1 MPSGVADGALIIDT
15 GLDNS
20 GFIRDAGQFRRA
32 VESMVQAVQKSG
44 QQMGQSMNGYLKA
57 LQQASGASKSA
68 ASGQSALEKEIAKT
82 EAAVARLEERQ
93 ELARRKFEASREE
106 AVAKATEKVGP
117 YKDPE
122 EYDLPFGHPETVEE
136 WQERVS
142 EAVNKAIEDFGS
154 FEESATFRN
163 LSTEAE
169 FLNEKLAA
177 MRAEL
182 AASREEGASAGG
194 GVAAAFANIAQ
205 TAGKAAGAVAKIAG
219 NAALSFL
226 KKLAAGA
233 KNAAIQLAKL
243 AGRAVVTGLRKIG
256 QLAGGAAKKLFGLGD
271 AAKGGGDGFKHSLKN
286 LMRYGLGIRSLFFL
300 FNKLRTAVKEGF
312 DAMAGSDERVAAAL
326 ASLKGALSGLKG
338 SLAAA
343 FAPILTAVA
352 PALTTL
358 INLLTQAVNAIG
370 MFFAAITGQG
380 YFMAA
385 KGLESVGSAAGG
397 ASGSVKE
404 LKRQLAGFD
413 ELNILSANNSG
424 GGGGGGGGG
433 SSSGYSYEKLP
444 VAGFIA
450 DFAEQL
456 KALVEAENW
465 DGLGRLLAGK
475 INGAFDKARQL
486 ISWDNLGGRITK
498 AVDAITG
505 TFNGLVDGINW
516 TGIGQTFG
524 TGINTILYTVNRLL
538 TQINWPNLGAKIAEG
553 LNGLVGAVD
562 WTALGELFKNKL
574 QAALDMLLEAVR
586 TFRWSEA
593 GDAIARF
600 LNGLYNPEAFTKLA
614 DLLSTGINGAVTAL
628 TRALEGFDWGQ
639 AATDFAGSVNKLVK
653 DVDWT
658 KLGNLLGEGIQSA
671 ITMVKNF
678 VSTINWA
685 DAGQALAQ
693 SLNGLAARINPEDV
707 GQAISNALKGAL
719 DFAVN
724 FVKTIDWRKMGENL
738 KIALANVDW
747 PGVANKIFDLLKSA
761 LSGLY
766 DFFAG
771 LIGDALTN
779 AWEAVK
785 ELPVVKQLLTLENWL
800 DSILGSNDGDKVPPT
815 GNTPL
820 DPSKVATTAE
830 ELKRELGS
838 NPKAA
843 ETTIEAGSVTV
854 TDRGGNTSGSS
865 FFRTA
870 FEGVEKSAQGA
881 ADTVQT
887 AAQDVWQAL
896 KRGLLGGDLGAGEE
910 QLTRTRRSFLDEV
923 YNFFTNRA
931 YGDEADLLD
940 PELIKRNQK
949 AVEANTKATKEDT
962 KVTDQTTANRQ
973 AFARSGGDLN
983 GWDEAFNGDMSGI
996 TVNAGVKFIPQG
1008 TGGTNYVNRPLA
1020 WLQKVFEPGT
1030 DTQSR
1035 VELVRK
1041 GFTTVAGWL
1050 TGNYMGGSVDKGVGV
1065 TRSGF
1070 STIASWITGSYM
1082 GGGVNKGIG
1091 VVASGWTSVAAWII
1105 GGLMGGGVDKGV
1117 GVKTSGWTTVAAW
1130 IIGSLLGG
1138 DVNKGVGVTRS
1149 GFTTVAGWITG
1160 GYMGGAVDKGVSLV
1174 KDAWTTV
1181 QKFVQGSMGGVVEQK
1196 VKLVKEKNNTLTW
1209 TVSQSKAAG
1218 GQVVMMAKA
1227 MGGVITSGGRSL
1239 DWWGSA
1245 TKYAGG
1251 TNRAHGTMFV
1261 AGEAGPEIVGH
1272 VNGRTEILNQSQLAQ
1287 TMRSAVASGMMA
1299 ALNGITFTMPAM
1311 ATGGVMPYEVS
1322 AQIAKSA
1329 ADIQGTLNAN
1339 NEDLI
1344 QTIISVAGQL
1354 VSAVG
1359 RIQPGQ
1365 TGQGGLTAQQVIN
1378 EINRQT
1384 LMFGAS
1390 PLKGV

>member
-57 LQQASGASKSA
+57 LQQASGASKNA

-106 AVAKATEKVGP
+106 AVVKATDKVGP
-117 YKDPE
+117 YKGAED
-122 EYDLPFGHPETVEE
+122 YDLPFGHPETVEE

-182 AASREEGASAGG
+182 AANREEGASAGG

-233 KNAAIQLAKL
+233 RNAAIQLAKL
-243 AGRAVVTGLRKIG
+243 AGRAVVTGLKKIG
-256 QLAGGAAKKLFGLGD
+256 QLAGGAAKKLFGLG
-271 AAKGGGDGFKHSLKN
+271 KSTKSGSDGFKHLLKN
-286 LMRYGLGIRSLFFL
+286 MMRYGLGIRSLYFL

-312 DAMAGSDERVAAAL
+312 AAMAGSDERVAAAL

-385 KGLESVGSAAGG
+385 KGMESVGSAAGS

-433 SSSGYSYEKLP
+433 SSSGYNYEKLP
-444 VAGFIA
+444 VAGFIS

-498 AVDAITG
+498 IVDAITG

-516 TGIGQTFG
+516 TGIGQTLAEG
-524 TGINTILYTVNRLL
+524 LNTVLYTINRLI
-538 TQINWPNLGAKIAEG
+538 TGVDWANLGKKLAEG

-562 WTALGELFKNKL
+562 WTALGELFRNKL
-574 QAALDMLLEAVR
+574 TAALDMLLAAVR

-693 SLNGLAARINPEDV
+693 SLNGLADRINPEDV

-719 DFAVN
+719 DFLTN
-724 FVKTIDWRKMGENL
+724 FF
-738 KIALANVDW
+738 ANVDW
-747 PGVANKIFDLLKSA
+747 YKLGQ
-761 LSGLY
+761 
-766 DFFAG
+766 DFKAG
-771 LIGDALTN
+771 LDQIDWPGI
-779 AWEAVK
+779 K
-785 ELPVVKQLLTLENWL
+785 EKLFGLIKSLF
-800 DSILGSNDGDKVPPT
+800 T
-815 GNTPL
+815 GLRDFITG
-820 DPSKVATTAE
+820 VIAE
-830 ELKRELGS
+830 ELLQDDNHPLNKLIELFSPGTID
-838 NPKAA
+838 KARKIVEGYGGAGNVVGLRRGA
-843 ETTIEAGSVTV
+843 EKGGTPVIEAQEVTV
-854 TDRGGNTSGSS
+854 SSGSGPIQVTPGNGKTTGSS
-865 FFRTA
+865 FFGRT

-881 ADTVQT
+881 ANTVQT
-887 AAQDVWQAL
+887 AAQGVWQAL

-910 QLTRTRRSFLDEV
+910 QLTRTPRSFLDEV

-931 YGDEADLLD
+931 FGDEADLLD

-983 GWDEAFNGDMSGI
+983 GWDEAFNGDMGHGI

-1008 TGGTNYVNRPLA
+1008 TGGSNYVNRPLA

-1030 DTQSR
+1030 DTQNR

-1070 STIASWITGSYM
+1070 STVASWITGNYM

-1105 GGLMGGGVDKGV
+1105 GSLMGGGVDKGV

-1160 GYMGGAVDKGVSLV
+1160 GYMGGAVDKGVGLV

-1181 QKFVQGSMGGVVEQK
+1181 QTFVQGSMGGTIEAK
-1196 VKLVKEKNNTLTW
+1196 VKLVKAKNNEVSW
-1209 TVSQSKAAG
+1209 TVTQSQMAG
-1218 GQVVMMAKA
+1218 NKLVLMAKA

-1251 TNRAHGTMFV
+1251 TSRAHGTMFV

-1287 TMRSAVASGMMA
+1287 TMRSAVASGMAA
-1299 ALNGITFTMPAM
+1299 ALRGITFRLPAM

-1354 VSAVG
+1354 VAAVG

-1365 TGQGGLTAQQVIN
+1365 SAGGMTAQQVID
-1378 EINRQT
+1378 EINRRT

>member
-20 GFIRDAGQFRRA
+20 GFIRDAGQFKRA

-44 QQMGQSMNGYLKA
+44 QQMGQSMGGYLKA

-182 AASREEGASAGG
+182 AANREEGASAGG

-233 KNAAIQLAKL
+233 RNAAIQLAKL
-243 AGRAVVTGLRKIG
+243 AGRAVVTGLKKIG

-300 FNKLRTAVKEGF
+300 FNKLRNAIKEGF

-385 KGLESVGSAAGG
+385 KGMESVGSAAGS

-424 GGGGGGGGG
+424 GSGGGGGGGG
-433 SSSGYSYEKLP
+433 ASNGYSYEKLP

-456 KALVEAENW
+456 KALVAAENW
-465 DGLGRLLAGK
+465 DGLGRLLADK
-475 INGAFDKARQL
+475 VNGAFDKARQL

-498 AVDAITG
+498 IVDAITG

-524 TGINTILYTVNRLL
+524 TGINTILNTVNRLL

-562 WTALGELFKNKL
+562 WTAMGELFRNKL

-693 SLNGLAARINPEDV
+693 SLNGLADRINPEDV

-719 DFAVN
+719 DFLNN
-724 FVKTIDWRKMGENL
+724 FFSELDSYQMGQDLMTALGEIDWEGIKDKLFELVENL
-738 KIALANVDW
+738 FDGLGEFIVGMIVKSLFKEGSPLANLMELIN
-747 PGVANKIFDLLKSA
+747 PGSSKLLPGMSE
-761 LSGLY
+761 
-766 DFFAG
+766 F
-771 LIGDALTN
+771 
-779 AWEAVK
+779 V
-785 ELPVVKQLLTLENWL
+785 
-800 DSILGSNDGDKVPPT
+800 
-815 GNTPL
+815 GNT
-820 DPSKVATTAE
+820 
-830 ELKRELGS
+830 LGGKKTS
-838 NPKAA
+838 GGKSDEA
-843 ETTIEAGSVTV
+843 TIEAGSVTV
-854 TDRGGNTSGSS
+854 TSGKITGGPNAENTIPLESADKVWEKTQKELQGNTEALNRNTKIEVKKVRKIEPTYT
-865 FFRTA
+865 RTL
-870 FEGVEKSAQGA
+870 FHNKHEQLMYE
-881 ADTVQT
+881 T
-887 AAQDVWQAL
+887 
-896 KRGLLGGDLGAGEE
+896 GAGSAGTTISKMNG
-910 QLTRTRRSFLDEV
+910 QTVDIGLNFLPLGV
-923 YNFFTNRA
+923 GGLNFIN
-931 YGDEADLLD
+931 
-940 PELIKRNQK
+940 K
-949 AVEANTKATKEDT
+949 
-962 KVTDQTTANRQ
+962 
-973 AFARSGGDLN
+973 
-983 GWDEAFNGDMSGI
+983 
-996 TVNAGVKFIPQG
+996 
-1008 TGGTNYVNRPLA
+1008 PLE
-1020 WLQKVFEPGT
+1020 WLQKMFAPGT
-1030 DTQSR
+1030 DTQTR
-1035 VELVRK
+1035 IELVKKIANQTPATLFETSKILGVFASLFKKDNRENPGWLFGTGLSVLASLFK
-1041 GFTTVAGWL
+1041 KDNKENPSWLFGTGLGVLASLFKKDSKENPSWLYGTALSVLSSLSKKDSKETPSWLYGTALSVLSTLAKKPGTKDTDELYKKNIDVTATIKKAKNNEISWTVTQSQVAG
-1050 TGNYMGGSVDKGVGV
+1050 N
-1065 TRSGF
+1065 
-1070 STIASWITGSYM
+1070 
-1082 GGGVNKGIG
+1082 
-1091 VVASGWTSVAAWII
+1091 
-1105 GGLMGGGVDKGV
+1105 
-1117 GVKTSGWTTVAAW
+1117 
-1130 IIGSLLGG
+1130 
-1138 DVNKGVGVTRS
+1138 
-1149 GFTTVAGWITG
+1149 
-1160 GYMGGAVDKGVSLV
+1160 
-1174 KDAWTTV
+1174 
-1181 QKFVQGSMGGVVEQK
+1181 
-1196 VKLVKEKNNTLTW
+1196 KLVL
-1209 TVSQSKAAG
+1209 
-1218 GQVVMMAKA
+1218 MAKA
-1227 MGGVITSGGRSL
+1227 MGGVITAGGRPL

-1251 TNRAHGTMFV
+1251 TSRAHGTMFV

-1287 TMRSAVASGMMA
+1287 TMRSAVASGMAA
-1299 ALNGITFTMPAM
+1299 ALRGITFRMPAM

-1322 AQIAKSA
+1322 AQIAKST

-1354 VSAVG
+1354 VAAVG

-1365 TGQGGLTAQQVIN
+1365 SAGGMTAQQVID
-1378 EINRQT
+1378 EINRRT

>member
-82 EAAVARLEERQ
+82 EAAVARLNERQ

-182 AASREEGASAGG
+182 AATRDEGAGAGG

-233 KNAAIQLAKL
+233 RNAAIQLAKL

-271 AAKGGGDGFKHSLKN
+271 AAKGGGDGFRHSLKN

-300 FNKLRTAVKEGF
+300 FNKLRNAIKEGF

-385 KGLESVGSAAGG
+385 KGMESVGSAAGS

-424 GGGGGGGGG
+424 GGGGGGA
-433 SSSGYSYEKLP
+433 SNGYNYEKLP

-456 KALVEAENW
+456 KALVAAENW
-465 DGLGRLLAGK
+465 DGLGRLLADK
-475 INGAFDKARQL
+475 VNGAFDKARQL

-498 AVDAITG
+498 IVDAITG

-516 TGIGQTFG
+516 TGIGQTLAEG
-524 TGINTILYTVNRLL
+524 LNTVLYTINRLI
-538 TQINWPNLGAKIAEG
+538 TGVDWPNLGAKIAEG
-553 LNGLVGAVD
+553 LNGMVGAVD
-562 WTALGELFKNKL
+562 WTALGEMFRNKL
-574 QAALDMLLEAVR
+574 QAALDMLLAAVR

-600 LNGLYNPEAFTKLA
+600 LNGLYDPTAFTKLA
-614 DLLSTGINGAVTAL
+614 DLLSSGINGAVTAL

-639 AATDFAGSVNKLVK
+639 AATDFASSVNRLVQ

-658 KLGNLLGEGIQSA
+658 KLGNMLGEGIQTA

-693 SLNGLAARINPEDV
+693 SLNGLADRINPEDV
-707 GQAISNALKGAL
+707 GRAISNALKGAL
-719 DFAVN
+719 DFLTN
-724 FVKTIDWRKMGENL
+724 FF
-738 KIALANVDW
+738 ANVDW
-747 PGVANKIFDLLKSA
+747 YKLGQ
-761 LSGLY
+761 
-766 DFFAG
+766 DFKAG
-771 LIGDALTN
+771 LDQIDWPGI
-779 AWEAVK
+779 K
-785 ELPVVKQLLTLENWL
+785 EKLFGLIKSLF
-800 DSILGSNDGDKVPPT
+800 T
-815 GNTPL
+815 GLRDFITG
-820 DPSKVATTAE
+820 VIAE
-830 ELKRELGS
+830 ELLQDDNHPLNKLIELFAPGTID
-838 NPKAA
+838 KARKITENYGGA
-843 ETTIEAGSVTV
+843 EGIVSLRRGAEKGGTPVIEAQEVTV
-854 TDRGGNTSGSS
+854 SSGSGPIQVTPGNGKTSGSS
-865 FFRTA
+865 FFKTA

-881 ADTVQT
+881 ADTVHG

-896 KRGLLGGDLGAGEE
+896 KRGLLGGDMGAGEE
-910 QLTRTRRSFLDEV
+910 QLTRTQRSFLDEV
-923 YNFFTNRA
+923 YNFYTNRA
-931 YGDEADLLD
+931 FGDEADLLD

-983 GWDEAFNGDMSGI
+983 GWDEAFNGDMGHGI

-1008 TGGTNYVNRPLA
+1008 TGGSNYVNRPLA

-1030 DTQSR
+1030 DTQTR
-1035 VELVRK
+1035 IELVKKIANQTPATLFETSKILGVFASLFKKDNRENPGWLFGTGLSVFASLFK
-1041 GFTTVAGWL
+1041 KDSRENPSWLFGTGLGVLASLFKKDSKETPSWLYGTALSVLSSLFKKDNKENPSWLYGTALSVLSTLAKKPGSKDTDELYKKNIDVTATIKKAKNNEISWTVTQSQVAG
-1050 TGNYMGGSVDKGVGV
+1050 N
-1065 TRSGF
+1065 
-1070 STIASWITGSYM
+1070 
-1082 GGGVNKGIG
+1082 
-1091 VVASGWTSVAAWII
+1091 
-1105 GGLMGGGVDKGV
+1105 
-1117 GVKTSGWTTVAAW
+1117 
-1130 IIGSLLGG
+1130 
-1138 DVNKGVGVTRS
+1138 
-1149 GFTTVAGWITG
+1149 
-1160 GYMGGAVDKGVSLV
+1160 
-1174 KDAWTTV
+1174 
-1181 QKFVQGSMGGVVEQK
+1181 
-1196 VKLVKEKNNTLTW
+1196 KLVL
-1209 TVSQSKAAG
+1209 
-1218 GQVVMMAKA
+1218 MAKA

-1251 TNRAHGTMFV
+1251 TSRAHGTMFV

-1287 TMRSAVASGMMA
+1287 TMRSAVASGMLA
-1299 ALNGITFTMPAM
+1299 ALKGVTFTMPAM

-1354 VSAVG
+1354 VAAVG

-1365 TGQGGLTAQQVIN
+1365 SAGGMTAQQVID
-1378 EINRQT
+1378 EINRRT

>member
-15 GLDNS
+15 GLDNT
-20 GFIRDAGQFRRA
+20 GFIRDAAQFKRA
-32 VESMVQAVQKSG
+32 VETLTQAVNKGG
-44 QQMGQSMNGYLKA
+44 QQMGQSMGGYLKA
-57 LQQASGASKSA
+57 LQQAGGASRDA
-68 ASGQSALEKEIAKT
+68 AKGQSALEKEIAKT
-82 EAAVARLEERQ
+82 EAAIARLNERQ
-93 ELARRKFEASREE
+93 ELARRKFEAARED

-117 YKDPE
+117 YKGE
-122 EYDLPFGHPETVEE
+122 EDYDLPFGHPETVEE

-142 EAVNKAIEDFGS
+142 AAVNKAVEDFGS

-163 LSTEAE
+163 LSAEAE
-169 FLNEKLAA
+169 FLNEKLAG

-182 AASREEGASAGG
+182 AASREEGAGVGG
-194 GVAAAFANIAQ
+194 GVAAAFANIARN
-205 TAGKAAGAVAKIAG
+205 AGQAAGAVAKIAG

-233 KNAAIQLAKL
+233 QNAAIQLAKL
-243 AGRAVVTGLRKIG
+243 AGRAVVTGLKKIG
-256 QLAGGAAKKLFGLGD
+256 QLAGGAAKKLFGMGD

-312 DAMAGSDERVAAAL
+312 DAMAGSDTRVAAAL

-338 SLAAA
+338 SLSAA

-385 KGLESVGSAAGG
+385 KGMESVGSAAGG

-413 ELNILSANNSG
+413 ELNILSANNPG

-433 SSSGYSYEKLP
+433 SSGGYSYEKLP

-456 KALVEAENW
+456 KALVAAENW
-465 DGLGRLLAGK
+465 DGLGRFLADK
-475 INGAFDKARQL
+475 INGAFDRARQL

-498 AVDAITG
+498 IVDAITG

-516 TGIGQTFG
+516 AGIGETLAEG
-524 TGINTILYTVNRLL
+524 LNTVLYTFNRLI
-538 TQINWPNLGAKIAEG
+538 TGVNWANLGKKLAEG
-553 LNGLVGAVD
+553 LNGLVGRVD
-562 WTALGELFKNKL
+562 WDALGELFKNKL
-574 QAALDMLLEAVR
+574 TAALDMLLTAVR
-586 TFRWSEA
+586 TFKWNEA

-600 LNGLYNPEAFTKLA
+600 VNGLYDPSTFTKLA
-614 DLLSTGINGAVTAL
+614 DLLSGGINGAVTAL
-628 TRALEGFDWGQ
+628 TRALEGFNWGQ
-639 AATDFAGSVNKLVK
+639 AATEFAGSINRLVQG
-653 DVDWT
+653 VDWT
-658 KLGNLLGEGIQSA
+658 KLGNLLGEGVQTA

-678 VSTINWA
+678 VSTIDWSE
-685 DAGQALAQ
+685 AGKALAR
-693 SLNGLAARINPEDV
+693 SLNGLADRINPEDV
-707 GQAISNALKGAL
+707 GQAISDALKGAL
-719 DFAVN
+719 DFLNTFFENVN
-724 FVKTIDWRKMGENL
+724 WYKLGQDFKAGLD
-738 KIALANVDW
+738 KIDW
-747 PGVANKIFDLLKSA
+747 PGIKEKLF
-761 LSGLY
+761 
-766 DFFAG
+766 G
-771 LIGDALTN
+771 LIKSLF
-779 AWEAVK
+779 
-785 ELPVVKQLLTLENWL
+785 
-800 DSILGSNDGDKVPPT
+800 T
-815 GNTPL
+815 GLRDFITG
-820 DPSKVATTAE
+820 VIAE
-830 ELKRELGS
+830 ELLQDDNHPLNKLFELLAPGTVDKTRKIVEGYGGAG
-838 NPKAA
+838 NVVGLRRGA
-843 ETTIEAGSVTV
+843 EKGGTVIEADKVTV
-854 TDRGGNTSGSS
+854 SSGSGPIQVTPGNGKTTGSS
-865 FFRTA
+865 FFGRT
-870 FEGVEKSAQGA
+870 FEGVERSA
-881 ADTVQT
+881 QT
-887 AAQDVWQAL
+887 AAQTAAQTVQTVAQTVAD
-896 KRGLLGGDLGAGEE
+896 KIREGLIGGDLGAGEE
-910 QLTRTRRSFLDEV
+910 ALTRAPRSFLDEV
-923 YNFFTNRA
+923 YNIFTNRA

-940 PELIKRNQK
+940 PDLIKRNQK

-962 KVTDQTTANRQ
+962 KATDQTTANRQ

-983 GWDEAFNGDMSGI
+983 GWDEAFNGDMSGVV
-996 TVNAGVKFIPQG
+996 VNAGVKFIPQG
-1008 TGGTNYVNRPLA
+1008 AGGANYVNRPLA
-1020 WLQKVFEPGT
+1020 WLQKVFAPGT
-1030 DTQSR
+1030 DTQNR
-1035 VELVRK
+1035 VALVRN
-1041 GFTTVAGWL
+1041 GFSTVAGWL

-1082 GGGVNKGIG
+1082 GGGVTKGIG
-1091 VVASGWTSVAAWII
+1091 ITTAGWTSVSAWIIGSLMGGGVTKGVGVTQSGWTNIAAWII
-1105 GGLMGGGVDKGV
+1105 GGLLGGGVTKGIGVTQSGWKNVGSWITGGLMGGGVTKG
-1117 GVKTSGWTTVAAW
+1117 
-1130 IIGSLLGG
+1130 IGL
-1138 DVNKGVGVTRS
+1138 
-1149 GFTTVAGWITG
+1149 I
-1160 GYMGGAVDKGVSLV
+1160 

-1181 QKFVQGSMGGVVEQK
+1181 QKFVQGSMGGTVEQK

-1251 TNRAHGTMFV
+1251 TSRAHGTMFV

-1287 TMRSAVASGMMA
+1287 TMRSAVASGMLA
-1299 ALNGITFTMPAM
+1299 ALSRVQIKMPAM

-1322 AQIAKSA
+1322 AQIAKST

-1354 VSAVG
+1354 VAAVG